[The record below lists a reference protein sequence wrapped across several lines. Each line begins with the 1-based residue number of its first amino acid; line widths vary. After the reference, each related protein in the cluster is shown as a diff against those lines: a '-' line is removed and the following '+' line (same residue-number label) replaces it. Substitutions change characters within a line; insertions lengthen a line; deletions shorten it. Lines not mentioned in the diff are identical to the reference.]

1 MIFLIDIIDEYINK
15 YVLNTNEKQQ
25 AQVCNYQDNYYG
37 DQLCLFVESSFI
49 DNSSAKK

>member
-1 MIFLIDIIDEYINK
+1 MIFLIDIIEQYLNK
-15 YVLNTNEKQQ
+15 YILNTNVNQQ

-49 DNSSAKK
+49 DRSFVKK